1 MEKDFKT
8 IVKTFPQLPGVYVYR
23 DETGEVIYVGK
34 AKNLRSRVGSYFHT
48 ALDRYSKTYALV
60 QRINDIQYI
69 VVDNEFGA
77 LILEATLIKKHLPKY
92 NIVLKDD
99 KSFLYIVVKKGIY
112 SKILISRKTN
122 LDSKDKNYGPFTN
135 STVTKQ
141 VVRILRKIFPYRDC
155 SESKFQRYRKMNTP
169 CLYGHINLCPSPC
182 VDLSD
187 SLKKQYKNNIK
198 KIEKVLSGDSSKLIR
213 DIENKMKSFSKEKRY
228 EEAVKYR
235 DLLQKFNYVRAN
247 YREASEYLDNPYLID
262 DRNKEALQTLQSL
275 IPSLKQ
281 IPNRIECYDIS
292 NISGKEGVGSMV
304 VATDGK
310 IDKSEYR
317 RFKIRFKDTPDDVD
331 MLYDVVSRRF
341 NKDWEHP
348 GLLVVDGGKP
358 QVSAA
363 QRALE
368 DMNVSC
374 TVIGLAKKFETIVVK
389 EGNNFKEINVEK
401 TNSGLRLLIVL
412 RDEAHRFAQSYH
424 HLLRLKS
431 LGV

>member
-1 MEKDFKT
+1 
-8 IVKTFPQLPGVYVYR
+8 
-23 DETGEVIYVGK
+23 
-34 AKNLRSRVGSYFHT
+34 
-48 ALDRYSKTYALV
+48 
-60 QRINDIQYI
+60 
-69 VVDNEFGA
+69 
-77 LILEATLIKKHLPKY
+77 
-92 NIVLKDD
+92 
-99 KSFLYIVVKKGIY
+99 
-112 SKILISRKTN
+112 
-122 LDSKDKNYGPFTN
+122 
-135 STVTKQ
+135 
-141 VVRILRKIFPYRDC
+141 
-155 SESKFQRYRKMNTP
+155 
-169 CLYGHINLCPSPC
+169 
-182 VDLSD
+182 
-187 SLKKQYKNNIK
+187 
-198 KIEKVLSGDSSKLIR
+198 
-213 DIENKMKSFSKEKRY
+213 
-228 EEAVKYR
+228 
-235 DLLQKFNYVRAN
+235 
-247 YREASEYLDNPYLID
+247 
-262 DRNKEALQTLQSL
+262 
-275 IPSLKQ
+275 
-281 IPNRIECYDIS
+281 
-292 NISGKEGVGSMV
+292 MV